1 MTRWL
6 LTSTSRSF
14 ADFATTIDA
23 PFIPLP
29 VPAAAMQQRGLFPN
43 SNPYQIIMFDL
54 HKETVDVLT
63 HFFEWYHISYSDDY
77 TRWGKKHSYTCLA
90 FCTDRSF
97 YSLVKMLLD
106 FIADYCDTPEQRDV
120 VSLDVA
126 KLLRVLETTGY
137 DPDNIFPGK
146 SQYHTIYYFPEI
158 HMEV

>member
-54 HKETVDVLT
+54 HKETVDVLK

-77 TRWGKKHSYTCLA
+77 TRWG
-90 FCTDRSF
+90 
-97 YSLVKMLLD
+97 M
-106 FIADYCDTPEQRDV
+106 
-120 VSLDVA
+120 
-126 KLLRVLETTGY
+126 ETTGY